1 MTILFWTL
9 FILMIIFILIFLYGV
24 YYVMELNKNKEQWT
38 NYMRLPFDYL
48 STGATPFDVYEKPLY
63 REPYMYPQKFYQSY
77 PLPTM
82 QYYPLL

>member
-1 MTILFWTL
+1 
-9 FILMIIFILIFLYGV
+9 
-24 YYVMELNKNKEQWT
+24 MELNKNKEQWT

-48 STGATPFDVYEKPLY
+48 STGSNPLNVYRKDLY
-63 REPYMYPQKFYQSY
+63 RKPYMYPQKFYQSY